1 MNRYEIMFLVS
12 PKIKDEDLS
21 PLIEQI
27 RTLITKQSGK
37 IFAEDDWGKK
47 KLAYP
52 IKHYRHGFYYIV
64 YADIDP
70 LKITDLEKDLKLS
83 DDILRYLIIK
93 HDKQTWEA
101 MENQKKRAA
110 AKSLAAT
117 ETEAKDDK
125 TSPAPAEVTKN
136 ETKTAA
142 APLKPI
148 ATGLKKE
155 KEAAKEARK
164 DEAKK
169 EKAKLD
175 ELDKKL
181 DEILDEDI
189 IE

>member
-1 MNRYEIMFLVS
+1 MNRYEIMYLVS

-27 RTLITKQSGK
+27 RTLITKQDGK
-37 IFAEDDWGKK
+37 IFAEEDWGKK

-70 LKITDLEKDLKLS
+70 LKIKDLEKDLKLS

-93 HDKQTWEA
+93 HEPQTWQAIED
-101 MENQKKRAA
+101 QKKRAA
-110 AKSLAAT
+110 AKSVAAT
-117 ETEAKDDK
+117 EAAAATKAEIKPDSKIK
-125 TSPAPAEVTKN
+125 T
-136 ETKTAA
+136 ETKPAA
-142 APLKPI
+142 TTIEPI
-148 ATGLKKE
+148 KTVFKKE